1 MPVLDGFGAAMQIR
15 QQSPDTPILFF
26 TMHNGPAFVNQ
37 TRRMG
42 VQGLV
47 SKDRAG
53 EMLVDAV
60 KALLQHN
67 TYFPESESRLRLT

>member
-15 QQSPDTPILFF
+15 EQSPDTPILFF
-26 TMHNGPAFVNQ
+26 TMHNGTAFVNQ

-42 VQGLV
+42 VQGFV
-47 SKDRAG
+47 SKDHAG

-60 KALLQHN
+60 NALLQRK
-67 TYFPESESRLRLT
+67 TYFPTGESLTVG